1 MNISIQHLETVRLA
15 IRRRERKV
23 EHITKLIKDFEA
35 KVRENRELL
44 ALYSKERDHFTRLYD
59 ELRTMRGDRS

>member
-1 MNISIQHLETVRLA
+1 MRVTIEQLETVRLA

-44 ALYSKERDHFTRLYD
+44 ALYSRERDHFARLHD
-59 ELRTMRGDRS
+59 ELMAMRGNR